1 MTFTDVADPTTHLVP
16 PAKPEEFTDPM
27 KPINAVADVLSPGSW
42 LLKLAELML
51 PRDPVEWAQQIFAGD
66 WTAYAECSQAWRN
79 LGLACDALA
88 RNLESGNDAI
98 DAAWHGNAADAA
110 FLYFDALRRNLEEF
124 RDSLNAMGGEYLAIA
139 QSVSLTA
146 EAVGQCIGAIVDAAV
161 TAAIAAAAST
171 AAGWTGWAA
180 AMGYALGAAEA
191 KVILREWGRMT
202 HLVNAAQVSVSA
214 GYASI
219 ERLGGQ
225 ITARLNAF
233 PLPRASYDHPAV

>member
-1 MTFTDVADPTTHLVP
+1 MTFTDVAEPTTYLVA
-16 PAKPEEFTDPM
+16 PAEPDEFTDPM
-27 KPINAVADVLSPGSW
+27 KAINAVGDVLSPGSW

-51 PRDPVEWAQQIFAGD
+51 PKDPVEWAQHIFAGN
-66 WTAYAECSQAWRN
+66 WKAYAECSQAWRN
-79 LGLACDALA
+79 LGRSCEALA
-88 RNLESGNDAI
+88 RNLESGNATI
-98 DAAWHGNAADAA
+98 DASWHGNAADSA

-124 RDSLNAMGGEYLAIA
+124 RDSLYTMSGEYVAIA
-139 QSVSLTA
+139 QSVAVAA
-146 EAVGQCIGAIVDAAV
+146 EAVSQCIGAIVDAVV

-191 KVILREWGRMT
+191 RIILKEWGRMT

-214 GYASI
+214 GYAAI
-219 ERLGGQ
+219 ERVGGD